1 MQMPYLSLSIII
13 LHYLS
18 PLIIILHY
26 FPYCFR
32 DSLHQVGD
40 YPLPQSPS
48 GSQYPGPFELLGG
61 MQSLLPQKKK
71 MSLKSG
77 VKIDLYKRP
86 FRKPSSRLL
95 DTSS

>member
-1 MQMPYLSLSIII
+1 MQMPYLSPS
-13 LHYLS
+13 
-18 PLIIILHY
+18 IIILHY

-48 GSQYPGPFELLGG
+48 GSQDPGPFELLGG
-61 MQSLLPQKKK
+61 MQSLLPQKK

-86 FRKPSSRLL
+86 FRRPPSRLL